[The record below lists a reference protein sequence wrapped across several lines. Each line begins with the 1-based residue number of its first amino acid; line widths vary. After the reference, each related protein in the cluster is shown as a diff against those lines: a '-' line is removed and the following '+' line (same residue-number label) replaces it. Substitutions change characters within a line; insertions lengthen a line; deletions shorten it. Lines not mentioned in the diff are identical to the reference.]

1 MDLSKVMDVST
12 SGMEA
17 QGTRLKVIAENMANA
32 DSLATTAGGDPYR
45 RKIISFK
52 NELDHASGE
61 SHVAVNKISTDQSEF
76 VQKYDPT
83 NPAANAQG
91 YIKTPNVNMLVEA
104 MDMREAQRSY
114 EANVSMVEVS
124 KSMLLKTI
132 NLLGS

>member
-17 QGTRLKVIAENMANA
+17 QGTRLKVIAENLANA
-32 DSLATTAGGDPYR
+32 NSLATSAGGDPYR
-45 RKIISFK
+45 RKTISFK
-52 NELDHASGE
+52 NELDHTTGE
-61 SHVAVNKISTDQSEF
+61 SRVAVDKIGTDKTDF
-76 VQKYDPT
+76 VQKYDPG

-91 YIKTPNVNMLVEA
+91 YVKTPNVNMLVEA

-114 EANVSMVEVS
+114 EANVNMVEVS

-132 NLLGS
+132 NLLGN

>member
-1 MDLSKVMDVST
+1 MDLSKVMDIST

-17 QGTRLKVIAENMANA
+17 QGARLKVIAENLANSN
-32 DSLATTAGGDPYR
+32 SLASTPGGDPYR
-45 RKIISFK
+45 RKTVSFK
-52 NELDHASGE
+52 NELDRSTGE
-61 SHVAVNKISTDQSEF
+61 NRVAIDKISTDKTDF

-91 YIKTPNVNMLVEA
+91 YVKTPNVNMLVEA

-114 EANVSMVEVS
+114 EANVNMVEVS

-132 NLLGS
+132 NMLQS